1 MDPTL
6 FRVLFIVKIL
16 GDLVVALGMS
26 NLVINYFFNYE
37 KINLKPYK
45 IFNVI
50 LKLFS
55 SPKHSLSPKR
65 LGRKIMHT
73 RNLPRLLYFASKFYL
88 AKAKNFDFPTQPYK
102 PNQL

>member
-1 MDPTL
+1 LDPTL

-45 IFNVI
+45 IVTVFFYS
-50 LKLFS
+50 FS
-55 SPKHSLSPKR
+55 SPK
-65 LGRKIMHT
+65 
-73 RNLPRLLYFASKFYL
+73 
-88 AKAKNFDFPTQPYK
+88 PTK
-102 PNQL
+102 